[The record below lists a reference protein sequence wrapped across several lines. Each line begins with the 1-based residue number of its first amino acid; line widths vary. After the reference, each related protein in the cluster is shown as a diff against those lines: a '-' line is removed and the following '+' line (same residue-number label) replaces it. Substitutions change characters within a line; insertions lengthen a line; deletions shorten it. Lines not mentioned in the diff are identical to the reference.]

1 MYKGA
6 KSSKKVSRRLQDK
19 KEPVTVLSTNIKQK
33 SISIVK
39 EPKLPIKQYYIN
51 FTEINLRGVLKT
63 KVHIYVIIFFAVS
76 HQAR

>member
-1 MYKGA
+1 MYIGA

-51 FTEINLRGVLKT
+51 FTEINLRVT
-63 KVHIYVIIFFAVS
+63 WCFENES
-76 HQAR
+76 T